1 MINKFCKILF
11 FVILIGSS
19 LNLSAEITQISSA
32 TFKSNEKHQV
42 QLLDVGA
49 PTLYSMLKI
58 IREAHSSVYITNYLI
73 NYWDYSAL
81 YILEAILNKKKQ
93 NPEFHAYFLLE
104 DSTSANGGYSAF
116 NHWQW
121 RDFIQTLKEKGLE
134 FRIFNPRTFS
144 PANSNVRQHQK
155 IIAADKLNSKGEI
168 EFQMIIGGRN
178 FSDDYY
184 GFVPHYNRLDK
195 EIYVKGEI
203 VQQAITEFSI
213 QWSSDKVFNILNL
226 SEADDRKIDE
236 EKAKAESL
244 YERGPTRDEFSNG
257 LKEVKDYILGGPDEL
272 TFQRLRWVKTGATN
286 LTIIYSD
293 KVLQELKRSPRKF
306 YDKQGEVTEISYSD
320 IFLFK
325 TNPPKN
331 INLVRERDFFAKLE
345 AEYVRHSLP
354 QNYPMVEVS
363 EVILGYD
370 QPGTFLKKN
379 NFIPF
384 FYETL
389 GQAKTEV
396 YFENQYFIP
405 SGSAISVLNSLMK
418 NNVHVHFLTNSLV
431 SQDESNPGIL
441 THDEIRNY
449 QKLHPDQF
457 HAYAFRGQ
465 NLKGI
470 LGALW
475 WDATAHNIENTWQI
489 HAKAVVIDEKSS
501 WIGSNNFDNRSEDF
515 NPEMAI
521 FIPNNEIFAKQLKR
535 SILNNIRNADKM
547 EIDSEYWRRYEEK
560 VKGVTALEKVK
571 SSAWGFLLKMT
582 QPFW

>member
-1 MINKFCKILF
+1 MNKFCKMF
-11 FVILIGSS
+11 FFFLVISTS
-19 LNLSAEITQISSA
+19 LNLTAEITQISSA
-32 TFKSNEKHQV
+32 TFKSNTKHQV

-49 PTLYSMLKI
+49 PSLYSMLKI
-58 IREAHSSVYITNYLI
+58 IHEAHSSVFITNYLI

-81 YILEAILNKKKQ
+81 YILDAILNKKKQ
-93 NPEFHAYFLLE
+93 NPDFHAYFLLE
-104 DSTSANGGYSAF
+104 DSTSATGGYSAF

-121 RDFIQTLKEKGLE
+121 RELIQILKERGLE
-134 FRIFNPRTFS
+134 FRIFNPRAFS
-144 PANSNVRQHQK
+144 PTNSNVRQHQK
-155 IIAADKLNSKGEI
+155 IIAADTLNSKGEI

-203 VQQAITEFSI
+203 VQQAITEFMI
-213 QWSSDKVFNILNL
+213 QWSGEKVFNILNL
-226 SEADDRKIDE
+226 SEEADRKIDE
-236 EKAKAESL
+236 DKARAETI
-244 YERGPTRDEFSNG
+244 YERGTSRDNFSKG
-257 LKEVKDYILGGPDEL
+257 LKEIKDYILGGPDEL
-272 TFQRLRWVKTGATN
+272 TFQRLRWAKSGADN

-293 KVLQELKRSPRKF
+293 KVLRQLKQSSRVF
-306 YDKQGEVTEISYSD
+306 YEKSGEAIEVSYSD

-331 INLVRERDFFAKLE
+331 VNLVSEKDFFAKLK
-345 AEYVRHSLP
+345 AEYEIHSLSE
-354 QNYPMVEVS
+354 NYPIVEVS
-363 EVILGYD
+363 EIVLGYD
-370 QPGTFLKKN
+370 QPGTFLKQN

-384 FYETL
+384 FYKTL
-389 GQAKTEV
+389 SDAQSEV

-405 SGSAISVLNSLMK
+405 SDSAIDVLNGLMK
-418 NNVHVHFLTNSLV
+418 KNVHVHFLTNSLV

-441 THDEIRNY
+441 THDEIRDY
-449 QKLHPDQF
+449 QKLHPQLF

-465 NLKGI
+465 NLQGI
-470 LGALW
+470 RGALW
-475 WDATAHNIENTWQI
+475 WDATARNKENTWQI

-501 WIGSNNFDNRSEDF
+501 WVGSNNFDNRSEDF

-521 FIPNNEIFAKQLKR
+521 FIPNNEFFAKQLKK

-547 EIDSEYWRRYEEK
+547 EIDSKYWLRYEEK
-560 VKGVTALEKVK
+560 VKGVSILEKVK
-571 SSAWGFLLKMT
+571 SSAWGFLLQMT

>member
-1 MINKFCKILF
+1 MNKFCKIF
-11 FVILIGSS
+11 FFFLVISTS
-19 LNLSAEITQISSA
+19 LNLTAEITQISSA
-32 TFKSNEKHQV
+32 TFKSNTKHQV

-49 PTLYSMLKI
+49 PSLYSMLKI
-58 IREAHSSVYITNYLI
+58 IHEAHSSVFITNYLI

-81 YILEAILNKKKQ
+81 YILDAILNKKKQ
-93 NPEFHAYFLLE
+93 NPDFHAYFLLE
-104 DSTSANGGYSAF
+104 DSTSATGGYSAF

-121 RDFIQTLKEKGLE
+121 RELIQILKERGLE
-134 FRIFNPRTFS
+134 FRIFNPRAFS

-155 IIAADKLNSKGEI
+155 IIAADTLNSKGEI

-203 VQQAITEFSI
+203 VQQAITEFMI
-213 QWSSDKVFNILNL
+213 QWNGEKVFNILNL
-226 SEADDRKIDE
+226 SEEADRKIDE
-236 EKAKAESL
+236 DKARAETI
-244 YERGPTRDEFSNG
+244 YERGASRDNFSSG
-257 LKEVKDYILGGPDEL
+257 LKEIKDYILGGPDEL
-272 TFQRLRWVKTGATN
+272 TFQRLRWVKSGADN

-293 KVLQELKRSPRKF
+293 KVLQQLKRSSRVF
-306 YDKQGEVTEISYSD
+306 YEKSGEAIEVRYSD

-331 INLVRERDFFAKLE
+331 VNLVSEKDFFAKLK
-345 AEYVRHSLP
+345 AEYEIHSLSE
-354 QNYPMVEVS
+354 NYPLVEVS
-363 EVILGYD
+363 EIVLGYD
-370 QPGTFLKKN
+370 QPGTFLKQN

-384 FYETL
+384 FYKTL
-389 GQAKTEV
+389 SDAQSEI

-405 SGSAISVLNSLMK
+405 SDSAIDVLNGLMK
-418 NNVHVHFLTNSLV
+418 KNVHVHFLTNSLV

-441 THDEIRNY
+441 THDEIRDY
-449 QKLHPDQF
+449 QKLHPQLF

-465 NLKGI
+465 NLQGI
-470 LGALW
+470 RGALW
-475 WDATAHNIENTWQI
+475 WDATARNKENTWQI

-501 WIGSNNFDNRSEDF
+501 WVGSNNFDNRSEDF

-521 FIPNNEIFAKQLKR
+521 FIPNNEFFAKQLKK

-547 EIDSEYWRRYEEK
+547 EIDSKYWLRYEEK
-560 VKGVTALEKVK
+560 VKGVSILEKVK
-571 SSAWGFLLKMT
+571 SSAWGFLLQMT